1 MVLYYHDHTELNR
14 LRQLTGVT
22 SHNNIN
28 HKQRLE
34 KRKVR
39 LKEVCET
46 FNDATRVEYRKDFIK
61 TVTAT

>member
-39 LKEVCET
+39 LKEVCQT
-46 FNDATRVEYRKDFIK
+46 FNDVTRVEYRKDFTK

>member
-14 LRQLTGVT
+14 LRKLTGVT

-39 LKEVCET
+39 LKEVCQT
-46 FNDATRVEYRKDFIK
+46 FNDVTRVEYRKDFTK